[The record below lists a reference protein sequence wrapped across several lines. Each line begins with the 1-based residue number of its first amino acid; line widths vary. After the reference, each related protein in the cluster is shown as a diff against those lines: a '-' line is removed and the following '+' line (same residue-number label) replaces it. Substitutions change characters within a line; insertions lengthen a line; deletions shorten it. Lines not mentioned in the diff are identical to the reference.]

1 MTWADYVI
9 LCIIF
14 ISALMGLVRGFLRE
28 VVSLLIWMLGF
39 WVALRFAPA
48 VGDAFEFV
56 KSPEDRLI
64 VGYVVI
70 LVLVL
75 ILGTVAGFLI
85 KKLVEG
91 SGADTGDRSLGTLFG
106 AARGVVV
113 VTVLILLGSTLLVPQ
128 PAWWRE
134 SKLIPYARPLVAM
147 ARRLVPVKVDFKP
160 LKPAAVNLDPS

>member
-1 MTWADYVI
+1 MTWADYAILVI
-9 LCIIF
+9 IL

-39 WVALRFAPA
+39 WVALRFAPT

-56 KSPEDRLI
+56 KSADDRLI
-64 VGYVVI
+64 IGYVVI
-70 LVLVL
+70 LVAVL
-75 ILGTVAGFLI
+75 IVGTVAGFLI
-85 KKLVEG
+85 KKLIEG
-91 SGADTGDRSLGTLFG
+91 SGSDTSDRSLGTLFG

-128 PAWWRE
+128 PAWWRK

-147 ARRLVPVKVDFKP
+147 ARRLEPMKVDFKP
-160 LKPAAVNLDPS
+160 LKPADLNLNPS